1 MLQTK
6 GKVVNTLLSSHTSLG
21 CRMCHARMR
30 SIFNQLN
37 PNDIQLL
44 DACRQEK
51 EFKAGEALF
60 KEGAYPKGIFCVGSG
75 KIMVSKEEDF
85 GHQHILHLAGEGD
98 VMGYRAI
105 LAEDTFSCSAT
116 ALENT
121 RVCFIPRSSLYTLL
135 ETNARLALRLAQ
147 LLAGELKKTEQKI
160 ADHSHKPVKSRIALG
175 IEWLCDRY
183 GMEGNTIKANLK
195 RSDLAHLAGTTRE
208 TATRTLYD
216 LQAENIIHLDGRKIS
231 ILDKNKLHNLTTL
244 SR

>member
-1 MLQTK
+1 M
-6 GKVVNTLLSSHTSLG
+6 H
-21 CRMCHARMR
+21 
-30 SIFNQLN
+30 SIFSQLN
-37 PNDIQLL
+37 ANDIQLL

-51 EFKAGEALF
+51 EFKAGESIF
-60 KEGAYPKGIFCVGSG
+60 KEGSYPKGLYCVGGG
-75 KIMVSKEEDF
+75 KVKVTKEEDL
-85 GHQHILHLAGEGD
+85 GHQQILHLAGEGD

-116 ALENT
+116 ALEPS
-121 RVCFIPRSSLYTLL
+121 RVCFIPRSSLHTLL

-147 LLAGELKKTEQKI
+147 LLAGELKKAELKI
-160 ADHSHKPVKSRIALG
+160 TDHTHKPVKSRIALG

-208 TATRTLYD
+208 TATRILYD
-216 LQAENIIHLDGRKIS
+216 LQAENIIQLEGRKIS
-231 ILDKNKLHNLTTL
+231 VVDKNKLHHLTSF